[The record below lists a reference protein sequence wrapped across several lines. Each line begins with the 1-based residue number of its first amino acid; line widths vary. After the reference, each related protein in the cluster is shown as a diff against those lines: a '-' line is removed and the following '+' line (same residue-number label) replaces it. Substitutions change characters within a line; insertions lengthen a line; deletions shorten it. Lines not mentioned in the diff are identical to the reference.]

1 MSLVIAGYDYE
12 MLWDSKMDDG
22 IFAIADS
29 AITSHQGGRTI
40 LNGFRKVYELEA
52 KIWKPNFTPDGYF
65 RNYLDIYSIHPFIVG
80 FAGST
85 LTAQHILN
93 SITGHLKKLRISYV
107 DREMQAPIKYNIVLP
122 CEKNLLISPPIPTSY
137 DETTFL
143 DSDYENL
150 VTGELIAEFVEHSV
164 NHALKSAS
172 SYKLSMKEFQSMYTD
187 IFCGVWCPQKRQHE
201 IYIYR
206 MKSKRNEEGTLY
218 AYTEKVYLNQNEIAV
233 LGMRKDFEKEA
244 QSIYDKAL
252 KEEEKPSRIA
262 YNFLNACID
271 KVQDSGSKEIDR
283 PISFRKLDKYKI
295 KKIK

>member
-52 KIWKPNFTPDGYF
+52 KIWKPSFTLHGDFQGYF
-65 RNYLDIYSIHPFIVG
+65 DTYSKNPFLVG

-93 SITGHLKKLRISYV
+93 GITGHLEKLKIIDIKREPNSIS
-107 DREMQAPIKYNIVLP
+107 PIEYKIIAP
-122 CEKNLLISPPIPTSY
+122 CEENHLIAPNIMTTY

-143 DSDYENL
+143 DINYENL
-150 VTGELIAEFVEHSV
+150 ITGELIADFIEHSI
-164 NHALKSAS
+164 NSALKSAS
-172 SYKLSMKEFQSMYTD
+172 SYKLSMEEFQSMHTD

-201 IYIYR
+201 IYLYR
-206 MKSKRNEEGTLY
+206 MKSKRNEEGSLY
-218 AYTEKVYLNQNEIAV
+218 AYTEKVYLNKNEIAV
-233 LGMRKDFEKEA
+233 LGMRNNFEEEA
-244 QSIYDKAL
+244 QLIYNKAL
-252 KEEEKPSRIA
+252 KEEEKPSKVA
-262 YNFLNACID
+262 YKFLNDCID
-271 KVQDSGSKEIDR
+271 KVQNSGSKEIDR
-283 PISFRKLDKYKI
+283 PISFAF
-295 KKIK
+295 